1 MIHITLK
8 DFTKLMNIHM
18 ILYIYSLDEFW
29 TLFSFDKFK
38 DYMRPSTL
46 FHIILF
52 NASQVTPREQVLAT
66 NQKLSIAQMVSAHH
80 PRPQW
85 SARTKLLAKIL
96 QASAKVRTPTMLN
109 VIRKKMMR
117 KEMLMIYL

>member
-18 ILYIYSLDEFW
+18 ILYIYSLDGFW
-29 TLFSFDKFK
+29 TLFSFDKCK

-66 NQKLSIAQMVSAHH
+66 N
-80 PRPQW
+80 R
-85 SARTKLLAKIL
+85 
-96 QASAKVRTPTMLN
+96 
-109 VIRKKMMR
+109 
-117 KEMLMIYL
+117 